1 MADLFYQG
9 FSTSDKV
16 MAIGNDYTNHLLTHL
31 IRDIR
36 KTNAKLTPPQEAA
49 AEEQRKA

>member
-36 KTNAKLTPPQEAA
+36 KANPKPTPSTKKKDA
-49 AEEQRKA
+49 